1 MTAMGKEN
9 MIRLL
14 IYPFPGY
21 TFTLLLKLSDFF
33 FFWGFG
39 YGILM
44 AFEADVKVG
53 HPGEG
58 LGFEE
63 AMACI
68 TPQSLFH
75 MLFMI
80 ERDGLIGLGAKTE
93 ADKEE

>member
-1 MTAMGKEN
+1 
-9 MIRLL
+9 
-14 IYPFPGY
+14 
-21 TFTLLLKLSDFF
+21 
-33 FFWGFG
+33 
-39 YGILM
+39 M
-44 AFEADVKVG
+44 AFQAGVDVG

-68 TPQSLFH
+68 TSQSLFH
-75 MLFMI
+75 MLFVI